1 VIQYAPNLA
10 GVVNKSLFLL
20 ENDMKSMNAVS
31 VEENVNGD
39 IEISQPSAFTES
51 GLESIIVTKEQVPI
65 IINWLNE
72 VIQ

>member
-1 VIQYAPNLA
+1 MRTSNLA
-10 GVVNKSLFLL
+10 GTVNKSLFYL

-39 IEISQPSAFTES
+39 IEISQPSPFTES